1 MHKQNKHVSHTRRLM
16 AVVCLGIGCLG
27 IGCIGCDSSSSKPT
41 QSAANKPKPSVTVAT
56 PVMLPIVE
64 WDEFVGR
71 LEPIETVQV
80 RSRVS
85 GYLASTNFEE
95 GQVVHSG
102 DVIAII
108 DQRPFLA
115 EVSRSRANLKEAE
128 AQLVQAQ
135 ALVAQ
140 ARADAQRAII
150 HRDLTKKQLERN
162 NQLIKQN
169 ATALQDLEISQA
181 EFSQAEADVVV
192 ANSRIDSALSAVVAA
207 EATIS
212 IGQANLQLAELN
224 LTYTEIRAPID
235 GRISSRYVTEG
246 NLVSGGTNDS
256 TLLTTIVSL
265 NPIHCAFDADEQ
277 TFLKYSQLSRDGKR
291 PNNREL
297 RNPVYVA
304 LSNEHE
310 GFPHQGYIDFID
322 NRLDEMTG
330 TIRGRAILPN
340 DSLELTP
347 GLFARVR
354 LPGSQRYEATLIPDK
369 AIGTDQAEKF
379 VLTVDSADK
388 VVRKVVTLGPMS
400 HGLRII
406 RNGLTREDRVIL
418 SGLQRARPG
427 MDVLVTNET
436 ITPGKESLPD
446 DYEPVAP
453 DQLLSTKRSTAGN
466 VSVPAP
472 EPGANN
478 ADSTN
483 AVPRT
488 ARTQP

>member
-1 MHKQNKHVSHTRRLM
+1 MTKLRNAKNQIRTITAISCI
-16 AVVCLGIGCLG
+16 AVCLVGCQ
-27 IGCIGCDSSSSKPT
+27 SSNSTTSQ
-41 QSAANKPKPSVTVAT
+41 QSPASKPKPSVSVAK
-56 PVMLPIVE
+56 PVVLPIVE

-71 LEPIETVQV
+71 LEPIETVEI

-85 GYLASTNFEE
+85 GYLASTKFEE
-95 GQVVHSG
+95 GQIVHSG

-140 ARADAQRAII
+140 AKSDAQRAAI
-150 HRDLTKKQLERN
+150 HRDLTKKQLDRN

-181 EFSQAEADVVV
+181 EFAQAEADVVV
-192 ANSRIDSALSAVVAA
+192 ANSRIDSAQSAVVAA

-212 IGQANLQLAELN
+212 SGQANLQLAELN

-265 NPIHCAFDADEQ
+265 NPIHCSFDADEQ
-277 TFLKYSQLSRDGKR
+277 TFLKYTQLSRDGQR

-297 RNPVYVA
+297 RNPVYIA
-304 LSNEHE
+304 LSNERE
-310 GFPHQGYIDFID
+310 GYPHQGYVDFID
-322 NRLDEMTG
+322 NRLDAMTG

-354 LPGSQRYEATLIPDK
+354 LPGSQRYDAILIPDK

-379 VLTVDSADK
+379 VLTIDSSDK
-388 VVRKVVTLGPMS
+388 VVRKSVTLGPIS

-406 RNGLTREDRVIL
+406 RSGLTSEDRIVL
-418 SGLQRARPG
+418 SGLQKARPG
-427 MDVLVTNET
+427 MDVNVTSET
-436 ITPGKESLPD
+436 ITPGTESLPD
-446 DYEPVAP
+446 DYEPVSP

-466 VSVPAP
+466 VSVPP
-472 EPGANN
+472 S
-478 ADSTN
+478 DSN
-483 AVPRT
+483 SAGSPVIDVVPRT
-488 ARTQP
+488 ARTKP